1 MTRKMMPLLCMTF
14 LMFVAGCGSSASDS
28 TSGGGGGGDDDE
40 GTVTLAITDAA
51 SDELSSF
58 TVDLVGATFQR
69 ASGAS
74 TSVLTEP
81 VDDLNLVELEEFAD
95 VFSVVELPVAVYVGL
110 TLTFDWTDAVA
121 MIIGETEAADIFDSE
136 GDPLTGQTTMEVTF
150 EEPFDLIA
158 GRRAYLELD
167 FNLDA
172 TVSVNAA
179 ANSVTVSPTIIVSI
193 DPDDPKSLVLIGE
206 LVEVNTADSL
216 YTMDLKRPGGDT
228 VVNVTCATDAATVFQ
243 IDGESYV
250 GSAGL
255 TAMDGLAAGTRVQCY
270 GEHST
275 SSDEFDVSYVEAGL
289 GTLGSSD
296 IVEGHVIERV
306 GNAGA
311 DPVLTVRGYSINEE
325 GTQANFNTDFTVNL
339 SFAETSVIQRA
350 SITDYDTDDI
360 NVGQAVR
367 VYGSLSDD
375 TMTAN
380 TADSVV
386 RRIFTTVSGLA
397 NAAPAGGVLSMDVT
411 RIGRHEIEIFNFD
424 IGAVTQMDP
433 DAMLA
438 DIDGLSTAD
447 IENDTPV
454 QVRGFFEPVDA
465 RERRAAT

>member
-1 MTRKMMPLLCMTF
+1 
-14 LMFVAGCGSSASDS
+14 
-28 TSGGGGGGDDDE
+28 
-40 GTVTLAITDAA
+40 
-51 SDELSSF
+51 
-58 TVDLVGATFQR
+58 
-69 ASGAS
+69 
-74 TSVLTEP
+74 
-81 VDDLNLVELEEFAD
+81 
-95 VFSVVELPVAVYVGL
+95 
-110 TLTFDWTDAVA
+110 
-121 MIIGETEAADIFDSE
+121 
-136 GDPLTGQTTMEVTF
+136 
-150 EEPFDLIA
+150 
-158 GRRAYLELD
+158 
-167 FNLDA
+167 
-172 TVSVNAA
+172 
-179 ANSVTVSPTIIVSI
+179 
-193 DPDDPKSLVLIGE
+193 
-206 LVEVNTADSL
+206 
-216 YTMDLKRPGGDT
+216 
-228 VVNVTCATDAATVFQ
+228 
-243 IDGESYV
+243 YV

-454 QVRGFFEPVDA
+454 QVRGFFEPVDSA
-465 RERRAAT
+465 SATDFAASSLSNFDDVAYGMRILYLPASDDALVSSSTTSIVLDTTDAITSKLDKPFFGSIDIPEVPDFTIEGNTSALIEVYMLIEEGEVSIFSVFSEFSAELQDRFNDGKRILRVNGTGEYDDGSNTISSSFVIIRLKE